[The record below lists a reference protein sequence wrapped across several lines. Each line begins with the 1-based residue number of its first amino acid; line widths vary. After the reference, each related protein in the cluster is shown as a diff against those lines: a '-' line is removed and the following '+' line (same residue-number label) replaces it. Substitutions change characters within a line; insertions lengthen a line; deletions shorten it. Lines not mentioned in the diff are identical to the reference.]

1 MLSASICA
9 TSTPSRPRCFSR
21 LCSRALMALSFS
33 LLLFVLNAR
42 AAELPSGVFSLTP
55 PSKAVNSAV
64 LTNPLVS
71 GVSIRGKWQDVEQSE
86 GVYNWS
92 YFDTQIA
99 RVGNAGKKILLR
111 ITSGGENTPQWV
123 FNAGVQTFSFVDINR
138 YSSTYGQTVTIPV
151 FWDSVF
157 LQKKKKFI
165 TAMGQHFAA
174 NPHMV
179 LVAVSCANA
188 TTDDWNVPS
197 QKTDV
202 QNWQAIGYT
211 ADKLVNA
218 CKKIIDATMTAFPS
232 QVVLLSVNRSAN
244 HLDPDPDYVP
254 RNVVEYAK
262 ATYPSRVIVQKN
274 SLSANTPDPSLISV
288 LGGWQIIYDNQPD
301 VAGQMLWYVTNDSSC
316 RMNSGVKPCDPVTML
331 QGAVRIG
338 AEYGM
343 SYQEIYQQDI
353 LNPDLEGVISYA
365 ADVLAP

>member
-33 LLLFVLNAR
+33 LLLFVLNAH

-55 PSKAVNSAV
+55 PSKAVSSAV

-174 NPHMV
+174 NPHIV

-262 ATYPSRVIVQKN
+262 ATYPSRFIVQKN

-288 LGGWQIIYDNQPD
+288 LGGWQIIYNNQPD

-331 QGAVRIG
+331 QGAVRLG

-353 LNPDLEGVISYA
+353 LNPDLGGVISYA